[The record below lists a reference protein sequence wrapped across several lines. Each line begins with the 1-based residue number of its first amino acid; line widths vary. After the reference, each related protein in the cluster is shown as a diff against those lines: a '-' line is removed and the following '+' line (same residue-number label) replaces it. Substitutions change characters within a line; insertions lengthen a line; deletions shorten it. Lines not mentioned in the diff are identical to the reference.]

1 MLSIRNLPWRDA
13 ARQVR
18 GQFPLVYPAIGLAV
32 VTVLLTLTVLDL
44 SCSGLFFDLTA
55 SRWPHMDQDPW
66 ETIDRFFIYPGV
78 ILGIASLVFAG
89 HCLVWRIRSRWIP
102 AAAIIGGTFLM
113 GPGIAVNGTMKPF
126 FSRPRPREI
135 VEFAGPQ
142 TFRPPLGFG
151 DELHFNS
158 SFPSGHASI
167 GFFLMAPA
175 FAFRRDARRRYLL
188 LAAGLGYGALMSFSR
203 IIQGGHFLSDV
214 LWSLGVIYFS
224 SWLLTWCAVA
234 WELRQQQQA
243 LSADLA
249 ADPSTSAEQPREL
262 ERRLAA

>member
-32 VTVLLTLTVLDL
+32 VTLLIAMTYLDVN
-44 SCSGLFFDLTA
+44 CSGVFFDVVA
-55 SRWPHMDQDPW
+55 GRWPHMDQQPW
-66 ETIDRFFIYPGV
+66 EAVDVYFIYPGL
-78 ILGIASLVFAG
+78 ILGISSLVFFG
-89 HCLVWRIRSRWIP
+89 HCLIWRIRSPWIP
-102 AAAIIGGTFLM
+102 AAAIIGGTFLL
-113 GPGIAVNGTMKPF
+113 GPGIAVNGAMKPF

-135 VEFAGPQ
+135 VEFAGPL

-151 DELHFNS
+151 DELDVNS

-167 GFFLMAPA
+167 GFFLITPA
-175 FAFRRDARRRYLL
+175 FAFRRDVRRRYLL
-188 LAAGLGYGALMSFSR
+188 LAGGLAYGALMSFSR

-234 WELRQQQQA
+234 WELHQQQLT
-243 LSADLA
+243 LSTDSNADQ
-249 ADPSTSAEQPREL
+249 STDDGQPREL
-262 ERRLAA
+262 ETRLAA